1 MCCSTFIEKVKASQV
16 DDWCFFWLLFCAEE
30 NRGGKDS
37 LESLDHAAIMGAVL
51 GQPKEFQDLGGRCK
65 VDRTGFLF
73 HGEGSDPDGNQ
84 AVLAVRQT
92 EPRVSSDFE
101 REPAVTPSVNEL
113 AAGRPPQRNAAENEG
128 PGIKAQVLS
137 AELALLADEMDGLE
151 FLESPLAE
159 ANLWED

>member
-1 MCCSTFIEKVKASQV
+1 
-16 DDWCFFWLLFCAEE
+16 
-30 NRGGKDS
+30 
-37 LESLDHAAIMGAVL
+37 
-51 GQPKEFQDLGGRCK
+51 LGGRFR
-65 VDRTGFLF
+65 VDGTGILF
-73 HGEGSDPDGNQ
+73 HREGSDPDGNQ
-84 AVLAVRQT
+84 EVLAVRQA
-92 EPRVSSDFE
+92 EPRMSRDFK
-101 REPAVTPSVNEL
+101 REAAVTPSVNEL

>member
-1 MCCSTFIEKVKASQV
+1 
-16 DDWCFFWLLFCAEE
+16 
-30 NRGGKDS
+30 
-37 LESLDHAAIMGAVL
+37 MGAVL
-51 GQPKEFQDLGGRCK
+51 GQPKKFQDLGGRCK
-65 VDRTGFLF
+65 VDRTSFLF

-84 AVLAVRQT
+84 AVLAIRQT

-113 AAGRPPQRNAAENEG
+113 AAGRPAQGNAAENER

-137 AELALLADEMDGLE
+137 AELALLANEMDGLE
-151 FLESPLAE
+151 FLESPLGE